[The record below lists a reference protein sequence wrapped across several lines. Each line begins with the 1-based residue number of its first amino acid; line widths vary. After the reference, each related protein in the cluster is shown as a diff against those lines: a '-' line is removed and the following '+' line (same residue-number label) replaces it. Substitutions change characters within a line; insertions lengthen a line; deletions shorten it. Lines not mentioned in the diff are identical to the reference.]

1 MNDDETM
8 YPIGDVARRT
18 GLSVSAI
25 RFYADAGV
33 VEPSGLTPAGYRL
46 YSIEAVARL
55 EMVRTL
61 RDLDT
66 GLDDIRQLIAG
77 RTTVHE
83 LATAHLEVLER
94 EASRLRARRAVLR
107 AIVRQ
112 RGSAEQ
118 IALLHRLVTMSDE
131 ERVRLIEEFWADV
144 SNGLNE
150 NPRFVAELNS
160 APPRLPDE
168 PTPEQLDAW
177 IELASMVSG
186 PEVRRAIRD
195 DLNARFTDGPGQLL
209 VSPQALASYESATPL
224 IEETVEAHK
233 AGVAPDS
240 PLGQELAARYLAWLG
255 EMFGASF
262 EDPETRDEIGRGLL
276 EIEPTILADLEQA
289 AQGPP
294 ATDPQERYQHL
305 VQVISGTLESNNA
318 QLADYARAFTWLSTA
333 LTPTTP
339 PPPTSLDL
347 PDSSAGT
354 KHLVECSRCMRDDQR
369 CAPGRAIR

>member
-144 SNGLNE
+144 SDGLNE

-177 IELASMVSG
+177 IELASMVSD

-195 DLNARFTDGPGQLL
+195 DLNDRFTDGPGQML
-209 VSPQALASYESATPL
+209 VSPSALASYESATPL
-224 IEETVEAHK
+224 IEEAVEAHK

-262 EDPETRDEIGRGLL
+262 EEPETRDEIGRGLL
-276 EIEPTILADLEQA
+276 EIEPAILADLEQT

-333 LTPTTP
+333 LTPTTTP
-339 PPPTSLDL
+339 PSD
-347 PDSSAGT
+347 
-354 KHLVECSRCMRDDQR
+354 
-369 CAPGRAIR
+369 